1 MKQCLTPRWASD
13 TGWDCLVPVF
23 TLKIMIIG
31 LHSTVGKWTRWCQVQ
46 WNILPAFNSLG
57 LLECISTNQ
66 GFPIPWS
73 AGKAPTGFYSA
84 KTWDLPLS
92 HNSIPSLLFQYR
104 ILIPQYLL
112 NTQKSCGVYV
122 LITQW
127 FVWLVCSLEAQSRLI
142 LATQLCLER
151 VKGGALKKGKPV
163 QFVQLLK
170 QVNNGILAMAWSCCL
185 PPFRLSHH
193 QNKPVMSQFLP
204 ESLLGQPGTL
214 WRQQRDR
221 YEELWSATMTQILA
235 LLLMKWRWLLSARI
249 FHHH

>member
-104 ILIPQYLL
+104 ILIPQHLA
-112 NTQKSCGVYV
+112 QHSK
-122 LITQW
+122 ITW
-127 FVWLVCSLEAQSRLI
+127 SLCTDHPVIRLI
-142 LATQLCLER
+142 GLLPGGPIKIDFSNTTLSGTCKRGRVRER
-151 VKGGALKKGKPV
+151 EAST
-163 QFVQLLK
+163 
-170 QVNNGILAMAWSCCL
+170 ICAI
-185 PPFRLSHH
+185 
-193 QNKPVMSQFLP
+193 
-204 ESLLGQPGTL
+204 T
-214 WRQQRDR
+214 
-221 YEELWSATMTQILA
+221 
-235 LLLMKWRWLLSARI
+235 
-249 FHHH
+249 